1 MRTLGV
7 IGLSLAIIVSTSTVS
22 VSSADEVGTDS
33 SAISKPV
40 SVAASEISPRSIRSD
55 GLHAKV
61 SWENLDPKLVRESS
75 YRQVLARLRASKPMG
90 DSWIH
95 IHTKNADPKLSAN
108 TRADLKKMIG
118 FYSNIKYVKDYT
130 VIWAHPKDFKT
141 LPKLL
146 CDKFQ
151 FCEKLKPK
159 DYCEVNYR
167 ADFEVNCYPKSDTS
181 HLLQMFNQHGFTHF
195 IQERASQPGVPYGP
209 NWFIE
214 GTASYLGLFF
224 GKLPQNG
231 AADVGAY
238 LSWAKDSIYKDQTAV
253 KFAKPATRKNFIDG
267 MIQSAKHGEKDAE
280 SSYILGYY
288 LGSLAT
294 EVLIAVYGYDKFV
307 EFFKSLEREE
317 FYKSFERHF
326 GLDHLAFYDKMASY
340 AVYRFKTDNP
350 F

>member
-1 MRTLGV
+1 MRTVGV
-7 IGLSLAIIVSTSTVS
+7 IGLTLSIVVSTMTIPA
-22 VSSADEVGTDS
+22 SSAKELGVDF
-33 SAISKPV
+33 SAVSKPV
-40 SVAASEISPRSIRSD
+40 SSAASEIIPQTMRSD
-55 GLHAKV
+55 VLYSKV
-61 SWENLDPKLVRESS
+61 SWENLNPKLVRESA

-90 DSWIH
+90 DGWTH

-108 TRADLKKMIG
+108 IRADLKKMIG

-146 CDKFQ
+146 CDKFE
-151 FCEKLKPK
+151 FCEQLQPK

-181 HLLQMFNQHGFTHF
+181 HLLQMYNHHGFTHF
-195 IQERASQPGVPYGP
+195 IQQRASQPGVPYGP

-214 GTASYLGLFF
+214 GTASYIGLFF
-224 GKLPQNG
+224 GELPKKG
-231 AADVGAY
+231 AVDMGAL
-238 LSWAKDSIYKDQTAV
+238 LSWAKESIYEDQTAV

-267 MIQSAKHGEKDAE
+267 MIQSAKHGHKDAE

-307 EFFKSLEREE
+307 EFFKSLESEE

-326 GLDHLAFYDKMASY
+326 GLDHLAFYEKMASY

-350 F
+350 Y